1 MTRLGLRLALPFVVL
16 LAACGEASH
25 EYPPEVV
32 KAFLASCQQ
41 RADASHCDC
50 AIDKL
55 QETYSY
61 EQFQSMERRLNEREV
76 QAEMANAVSDCR

>member
-1 MTRLGLRLALPFVVL
+1 MTRLGLSSALL
-16 LAACGEASH
+16 LVILVAGCGDDSH

-32 KAFLASCQQ
+32 KSFITSCEQ
-41 RADASHCDC
+41 RAEPSHCNC

-61 EQFQSMERRLNEREV
+61 EQFQSMEQRLNEREV